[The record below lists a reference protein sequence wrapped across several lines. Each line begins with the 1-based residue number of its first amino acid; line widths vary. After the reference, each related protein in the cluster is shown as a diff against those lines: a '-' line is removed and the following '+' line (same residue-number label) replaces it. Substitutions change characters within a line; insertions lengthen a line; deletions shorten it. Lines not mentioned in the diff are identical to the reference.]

1 MKLSKRW
8 LPAIIVPSLI
18 AAGAIVLP
26 IQANAVDLPDV
37 TPQQLMLLMDS
48 EVRAFS
54 GTVVKTSD
62 LGLPALELSSMM
74 NEDMITEMEEKMP
87 EGFEEFIP
95 SIIEQ
100 NAITQAVELIA
111 GEHKMRIYASEEG
124 LRVQVLDTMSQRDL
138 IINKDTFW
146 FYDAKKATVLTG
158 GLESKPEVSEQD
170 KQAAID
176 EATAKLEE
184 YAATIALDLSS
195 PEAVANY
202 LLEQVGPST
211 NISVGQDHRAAGRTA
226 YQLIAEPK
234 SANSL
239 ISSVV
244 VSVDSETGMALD
256 VAVFSKEQEEPA
268 FKVGFES
275 ISFET
280 PAASVFSFTPPAG
293 TTVETIDLD
302 EQLPAEFDA
311 LKAEL
316 EALELEDLTEAE
328 LAQLKA
334 DLEAEY
340 SNKPKPEM
348 IGSDWESVF
357 FLPQVPSEVPME
369 LFENELFL
377 DMMIQVPGGRVF
389 STPVLNV
396 LITDSGEVYAG
407 SVTIEFLRQ
416 VASR

>member
-311 LKAEL
+311 LKA
-316 EALELEDLTEAE
+316 
-328 LAQLKA
+328 